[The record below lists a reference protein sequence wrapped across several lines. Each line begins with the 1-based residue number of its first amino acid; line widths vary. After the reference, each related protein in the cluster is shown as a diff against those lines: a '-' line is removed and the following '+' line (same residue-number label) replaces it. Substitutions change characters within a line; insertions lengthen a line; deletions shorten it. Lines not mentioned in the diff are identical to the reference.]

1 MRNRVLGSI
10 VVACCVLALGACGS
24 SSSSS
29 SSTSSG
35 SSGSGGSSGSEV
47 AAFCGTVKE
56 IKQLGDPFASLQPGD
71 VQGAKDAV
79 DKIASA
85 TASLEAVAPAAVKSD
100 VDKIKTSLDDFA
112 SQLAGAS
119 TPQQLAKAAR
129 GFQRE
134 TATTTGA
141 VHKLEVYTGRN
152 C

>member
-1 MRNRVLGSI
+1 MRTRVLGSI
-10 VVACCVLALGACGS
+10 AVACCALALGACGS
-24 SSSSS
+24 SGSSS
-29 SSTSSG
+29 SSG
-35 SSGSGGSSGSEV
+35 SSGSSGSEV
-47 AAFCGTVKE
+47 TAFCGKVKD

-79 DKIASA
+79 DKIASG
-85 TASLEAVAPAAVKSD
+85 TARLDAAAPAAVKSD

-119 TPQQLAKAAR
+119 TPQEVAKAAR

-134 TATTTGA
+134 TATTTAA